1 MMWGAETFVHFWQEC
16 KLGSYFVESESHS
29 VLFNS
34 APHGLNSPWNPPGG
48 NTAVGSLSLLQGI
61 FATQGLNLGLL
72 DCRWFLYQLR
82 HNEQYKASLEKQ
94 KKYHSVQQ
102 TDFWIYTQRK
112 LYQHHR
118 AIYAVLNLMHN
129 QLQVTN
135 KCPMPEE
142 ELESLLMKVKEKS
155 GKWRKAQHSEN

>member
-16 KLGSYFVESESHS
+16 KLCSYFVESESHS

-34 APHGLNSPWNPPGG
+34 ASHGLNSPWNPLGG

-61 FATQGLNLGLL
+61 FPTQGLNLGLPH
-72 DCRWFLYQLR
+72 CRWFLYQLR
-82 HNEQYKASLEKQ
+82 HSEQYKGSLEKQ

-102 TDFWIYTQRK
+102 THFWIYTQRK

-118 AIYAVLNLMHN
+118 AIYAVLNL
-129 QLQVTN
+129 LQHFSQQTRHTTN
-135 KCPMPEE
+135 F
-142 ELESLLMKVKEKS
+142 
-155 GKWRKAQHSEN
+155 R